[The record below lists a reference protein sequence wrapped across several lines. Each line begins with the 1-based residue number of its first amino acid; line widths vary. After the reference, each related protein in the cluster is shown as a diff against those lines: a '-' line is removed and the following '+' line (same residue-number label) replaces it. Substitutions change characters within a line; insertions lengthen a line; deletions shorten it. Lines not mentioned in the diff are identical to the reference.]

1 MEKIVR
7 IGGGKRRFRNF
18 SASATEA
25 ELEAS
30 VSKPKET
37 TEEIASR
44 IANEAMKPVREHFEK
59 AANRLPN
66 GDFYLPNL
74 LKDFIGCQFYTPLFG
89 CNITLVAIDDRCET
103 LPLHFELND
112 LTVKETLSLTETGAL
127 YKGGECMVFPS
138 EDQRDWEKWN
148 KENKFVVSLN
158 AFQQGNAALV
168 GPGTHLRIH
177 NPQELQVITDK
188 IRQYMIELADEFNL
202 QID

>member
-1 MEKIVR
+1 MSK
-7 IGGGKRRFRNF
+7 NY
-18 SASATEA
+18 SATEA

-37 TEEIASR
+37 VEEIASR
-44 IANEAMKPVREHFEK
+44 IADEALKPVREHFKE
-59 AANRLPN
+59 ATNQLPN
-66 GDFYLPNL
+66 GDFYLPDL
-74 LKDFIGCQFYTPLFG
+74 LKDFIGCQFYTPIFG
-89 CNITLVAIDDRCET
+89 YNITLVAIDDRRET

-112 LTVKETLSLTETGAL
+112 FTGKKGLALTETGAL

-138 EDQRDWEKWN
+138 EDQRDWDKWA
-148 KENKFVVSLN
+148 KENKFVVSLH
-158 AFQQGNAALV
+158 AFQQGNAVLV

-188 IRQYMIELADEFNL
+188 IRQYMIELADKFNL